1 MTVEKIK
8 NFIEKEH
15 NKKFKCSSWFYH
27 RLNAMLDELD
37 KDMKKVEPQEEI
49 NE

>member
-8 NFIEKEH
+8 DFIEKEH
-15 NKKFKCSSWFYH
+15 NKKFKCSTWFFYK
-27 RLNAMLDELD
+27 LNAMLDELD
-37 KDMKKVEPQEEI
+37 KDMKKAEPYEET

>member
-37 KDMKKVEPQEEI
+37 KDMKKVEPQENT

>member
-8 NFIEKEH
+8 EFIEKEH

-27 RLNAMLDELD
+27 RLNAMLDELE
-37 KDMKKVEPQEEI
+37 KENKEKETT
-49 NE
+49 NEGN

>member
-15 NKKFKCSSWFYH
+15 NKKFKCSSWFYY
-27 RLNAMLDELD
+27 RLNAMLDELE
-37 KDMKKVEPQEEI
+37 KENKKEDTE
-49 NE
+49 